1 MLPALCYCSVIS
13 SLMPLWWLEENRIR
27 GDDSYKL
34 KRGLNFLQFCIFSE
48 PEMGK
53 LPVQS
58 RASSTSAFPHCHPNI
73 TPILGGARRF
83 TVKKHL
89 RRWVFCH
96 SEAKESLWLGW
107 VRGGKL
113 NSLLLTASSLNLHC
127 LLISCIPVEKSR
139 LKTQVVKT
147 PLVFST
153 NAGGSMAALSRSG
166 VELAFRRSLF
176 PI

>member
-1 MLPALCYCSVIS
+1 MIHTNKNGVWTS
-13 SLMPLWWLEENRIR
+13 
-27 GDDSYKL
+27 
-34 KRGLNFLQFCIFSE
+34 FS
-48 PEMGK
+48 
-53 LPVQS
+53 
-58 RASSTSAFPHCHPNI
+58 SAFFLNQRWGNCQSKAEPPQPVHSLTA
-73 TPILGGARRF
+73 TPTLPPFLGGARRF
-83 TVKKHL
+83 TAKKHL
-89 RRWVFCH
+89 RWWVFCH
-96 SEAKESLWLGW
+96 SEAKESLRLGW

-113 NSLLLTASSLNLHC
+113 NSLLLTASPLNLHC